1 MAGQKLNNRQKM
13 INMMYLILTAMLAL
27 NVSSETLDAFLTFHD
42 RLSVSATDANRANLS
57 SIEYIRTAI
66 NEEIK
71 NEGKEANKGLLDTL
85 GQIRAHTDRLVN
97 IINAHSLK
105 MTEIADFDP
114 ETNSFKRIDELEEN
128 YRYWMGEDDE
138 ASERR
143 GNGAAYGLKD
153 SLNAYFRF
161 ISELH
166 NAFVEDS
173 QKIEVKQMLEPVPTE
188 EDPDKRWEQYT
199 FQGPVVGN
207 LGVLES
213 LKLEMYQEEKRLLD
227 QLQKTRLG
235 EYIFVPDKVMAI
247 SAPTA
252 RIVPAGM
259 QFETQLFVGM
269 SSTKMKPIY
278 QSGSGRIELEDG
290 GNLATLKIKADGSRI
305 PAGQSQYLQT
315 YTATVKVPKRDGT
328 YEVMN
333 IRDQF
338 IVRKPEVVLTSTVVQ
353 NLYRRC
359 GNTVNIDVPAL
370 GDQYDP
376 VITASNAQVRPSES
390 KRTRFLIDPNGRE
403 SMITV
408 KSRTNGNL
416 IEIDRL
422 PYNVIAPPKPEIQVK
437 INNREYNGITDIP
450 ASSRINIQLIA
461 DSEFKRLL
469 TKDARYGAQRIVV
482 KLKDGLQPA
491 RVINTIPINGL
502 LSESA
507 KRVILGAEGS
517 RAKAGAKIFITIEG
531 VYRLNYRGEKI
542 PDNRLSELDR
552 TISFTVRR

>member
-42 RLSVSATDANRANLS
+42 RLSISAMDANRANLS
-57 SIEYIRTAI
+57 SIDYIRTEIENEI
-66 NEEIK
+66 NK
-71 NEGKEANKGLLDTL
+71 EGKEENEGLLDTL
-85 GQIRAHTDRLVN
+85 AQIRTRTDHLVN
-97 IINAHSLK
+97 LINAHSLK

-114 ETNSFKRIDELEEN
+114 ETNRFKRIDELEEN
-128 YRYWMGEDDE
+128 YQYWMGEDDE
-138 ASERR
+138 AAERR
-143 GNGAAYGLKD
+143 GNGAAFALRD
-153 SLNAYFRF
+153 SLDAYFRYV
-161 ISELH
+161 SELH
-166 NAFVEDS
+166 NAFVTDS
-173 QKIEVKQMLEPVPTE
+173 QKIEIKQMYDPAPTE
-188 EDPDKRWEQYT
+188 EDAGKRWEQYT

-227 QLQKTRLG
+227 RLRTRLG
-235 EYIFVPDKVMAI
+235 DYIFVPDKVMAI
-247 SAPTA
+247 TAPTA

-269 SSTKMKPIY
+269 SSTQMKPIFE
-278 QSGSGRIELEDG
+278 SGSGRIELEDG
-290 GNLATLKIKADGSRI
+290 GNLAKLKIKADGSRI

-328 YEVMN
+328 YEIMN

-338 IVRKPEVVLTSTVVQ
+338 IVRRPEVVLTSTVVQ

-359 GNTVNIDVPAL
+359 ANTVNINVPAL

-390 KRTRFLIDPNGRE
+390 NRTRFLIDPSGRK
-403 SMITV
+403 SIITV
-408 KSRTNGNL
+408 KSRTNGSV
-416 IEIDRL
+416 IEIDKL
-422 PYNVIAPPKPEIQVK
+422 PYNVIAPPKPVIQVK
-437 INNREYNGITDIP
+437 INNREYNGIADIP
-450 ASSRINIQLIA
+450 ASSRIIIQLMA
-461 DSEFKRLL
+461 DNEFKRLL
-469 TKDARYGAQRIVV
+469 AKDARYGAQQIVV
-482 KLKDGLQPA
+482 KLKDGLQSA

-502 LSESA
+502 LSESP
-507 KRVILGAEGS
+507 KRIILGAEGS
-517 RAKAGAKIFITIEG
+517 RAKAGAKIFITLEG

-552 TISFTVRR
+552 TVSFTVRR